1 MGIFSKIFA
10 KLKKNKPQQLGFS
23 SQVRAVSG
31 LADIFLN
38 LENLTYPD
46 FIEQLEEV
54 LIMADFGVQT
64 TLKVLETFQKS
75 VTHKN
80 FLKID
85 ETKEKLLE
93 AIYSV
98 YENQSVDV
106 DNSLAKENPLT
117 AYMFVGVNGS
127 GKTTTIAKLAAR
139 LKKQGKKVLLIAADT
154 FRAGAVDQLVEWGKR
169 LDIDVFSN
177 PSTKDAGSVCF
188 DGLEKAIK
196 EEYTFCLID
205 TAGRLQN
212 KQNLMAELAK
222 IKKIVVKKL
231 GKELSET
238 ILVVDANLGQNSF
251 EQAKS
256 FKEITDI
263 SALALAKMDGT
274 AKGGIIFRIKNE
286 LGIPTKLIG
295 VGEKEN
301 DLLDFE
307 LERYMSVVFQELFSN
322 ETAC

>member
-1 MGIFSKIFA
+1 MGIFSKLFA
-10 KLKKNKPQQLGFS
+10 KFKKNKPQQLGFS
-23 SQVRAVSG
+23 SQVRSVSG
-31 LADIFLN
+31 LSDIFLN
-38 LENLTYPD
+38 LSNLTYQD

-64 TLKVLETFQKS
+64 TLKVLEIFQKS

-98 YENQSVDV
+98 YENQSS
-106 DNSLAKENPLT
+106 NTTLTKENQLT

-139 LKKQGKKVLLIAADT
+139 LKNQGEKVLLIAADT

-169 LDIDVFSN
+169 LDIEVFSN
-177 PSTKDAGSVCF
+177 PNTKDAGSVCF

-196 EEYTFCLID
+196 GKYSYCLID

-212 KQNLMAELAK
+212 KQNLM
-222 IKKIVVKKL
+222 
-231 GKELSET
+231 T
-238 ILVVDANLGQNSF
+238 
-251 EQAKS
+251 
-256 FKEITDI
+256 
-263 SALALAKMDGT
+263 
-274 AKGGIIFRIKNE
+274 
-286 LGIPTKLIG
+286 
-295 VGEKEN
+295 
-301 DLLDFE
+301 
-307 LERYMSVVFQELFSN
+307 
-322 ETAC
+322 

>member
-1 MGIFSKIFA
+1 MGIFSKLFA
-10 KLKKNKPQQLGFS
+10 KFKNKPQQLGFS
-23 SQVRAVSG
+23 SQVRSVSG
-31 LADIFLN
+31 LSDIFLN
-38 LENLTYPD
+38 LSNLTYQD

-64 TLKVLETFQKS
+64 TLKVLEIFQKS
-75 VTHKN
+75 VTYKN

-98 YENQSVDV
+98 YENQSS
-106 DNSLAKENPLT
+106 NTTLTKENQLT

-139 LKKQGKKVLLIAADT
+139 LKNQGEKVLLIAADT
-154 FRAGAVDQLVEWGKR
+154 FRAGAVDQLIEWGKR
-169 LDIDVFSN
+169 LDIEVFSN
-177 PSTKDAGSVCF
+177 PNTKDAGSVCF

-196 EEYTFCLID
+196 GKYSYCLID

-231 GKELSET
+231 GKELSEI

-263 SALALAKMDGT
+263 SALALTKMDGT
-274 AKGGIIFRIKNE
+274 AKGGIIFRIKSE

-295 VGEKEN
+295 VGEKES

>member
-1 MGIFSKIFA
+1 MGIFSKLFA
-10 KLKKNKPQQLGFS
+10 KFKKNKPQQLGFS
-23 SQVRAVSG
+23 SQVRSVSG
-31 LADIFLN
+31 LSDIFLN
-38 LENLTYPD
+38 LSNITYLD

-64 TLKVLETFQKS
+64 TLKVLEIFQKS

-98 YENQSVDV
+98 YENQSS
-106 DNSLAKENPLT
+106 NTTLTKENQLT

-139 LKKQGKKVLLIAADT
+139 LKNQGEKVLLIAADT

-169 LDIDVFSN
+169 LDIEVFSN
-177 PSTKDAGSVCF
+177 PNTKDAGLVCF

-196 EEYTFCLID
+196 GKYSYCLID

-212 KQNLMAELAK
+212 KQNLMAELSK

-263 SALALAKMDGT
+263 SALALTKMDGT
-274 AKGGIIFRIKNE
+274 AKGGIIFRIKSE

-295 VGEKEN
+295 VGEKES

-307 LERYMSVVFQELFSN
+307 LEHYMSVVFQELFSN

>member
-1 MGIFSKIFA
+1 MGIFSKLFA
-10 KLKKNKPQQLGFS
+10 KFKKNKPQQLGFS
-23 SQVRAVSG
+23 SQVRSVSG
-31 LADIFLN
+31 LSDIFLN
-38 LENLTYPD
+38 LSNITYLD

-64 TLKVLETFQKS
+64 TLKVLEIFQKS

-98 YENQSVDV
+98 YENQSS
-106 DNSLAKENPLT
+106 NTTLTKENQLT

-139 LKKQGKKVLLIAADT
+139 LKNQGEKVLLIAADT

-169 LDIDVFSN
+169 LDIEVFSN
-177 PSTKDAGSVCF
+177 PNTKDAGSVCF

-196 EEYTFCLID
+196 GKYSYCLID

-212 KQNLMAELAK
+212 KQNLMAELSK

-263 SALALAKMDGT
+263 SALALTKMDGT
-274 AKGGIIFRIKNE
+274 AKGGIIFRIKSE

-295 VGEKEN
+295 VGEKES

-307 LERYMSVVFQELFSN
+307 LEHYMSVVFQELFSN